1 MNGALTSAINGGMGV
16 LYFWHSH
23 DALNVPD
30 HNPHYQACHIYTYTQ
45 QKSPF
50 FRILHLVKSK

>member
-23 DALNVPD
+23 DVLNVPD

-45 QKSPF
+45 QK
-50 FRILHLVKSK
+50 KSLF